1 MTTFDV
7 ITLGETMISLAAPTG
22 TSLARAVTL
31 DVDVAGAESNTCIGL
46 ARSGLSAS
54 WISRVGGDPFGDRI
68 LQTLAAEGVD
78 TRYTVRDDAH
88 PTGLMVKNAERERP
102 HYYRSTSAAR
112 LLAPAA
118 LDGVPIEAA
127 RCVLVTGVTALI
139 SESAGDAARE
149 LLRRGR
155 GIRAFDPNLRPGVW
169 GSARAAELCRPL
181 LDACSILIGGVG
193 EIRELV
199 GGGTLE
205 ETAQLALERGP
216 DEVVLK
222 QAAVGAS
229 ALSRERRLD
238 PRGRHPDHGGR
249 SDRRRR
255 RVQRGLPRHPPPR
268 RGRSTLR
275 SLAASSAAQPSP
287 RALATG
293 TGSRAFA
300 RPPPEPQLSS
310 SFGCPACIAPITS
323 TRALN
328 AM

>member
-54 WISRVGGDPFGDRI
+54 WISRVGSDPFGDRI

-229 ALSRERRLD
+229 ALSRERGWIHADAIPITAVDPIGAGDAFNAGYLATRL
-238 PRGRHPDHGGR
+238 RGGAID
-249 SDRRRR
+249 
-255 RVQRGLPRHPPPR
+255 VALARGVEC
-268 RGRSTLR
+268 GTAV
-275 SLAASSAAQPSP
+275 AASAGDWNGFPRLRASAS
-287 RALATG
+287 
-293 TGSRAFA
+293 
-300 RPPPEPQLSS
+300 
-310 SFGCPACIAPITS
+310 
-323 TRALN
+323 
-328 AM
+328 